1 MKKLLA
7 LFLCLLMAATV
18 VIGCSENKK
27 PGGET
32 GGTGDSG
39 AQTSGGPGSVT
50 SKNPNEDDLPAD
62 LDYKGMAIRTA
73 YREDKGAFFT
83 GENNAEVVDVA
94 VYKANEAV
102 NTRLNIKRE
111 WTAIADEVL
120 TDTIT
125 KSIMTHEGLY
135 DYVPVDQFFGS
146 QYCATGAYTDISSLP
161 HVDYEKP
168 WYYKEY
174 MDALSLGKGAVFFV
188 AGDIYPIITTWTS
201 AIFWNK
207 TLYSE
212 LIDTDMLSLYK
223 LVDSGG
229 WTFDK
234 YNEMCLKAYLDLDKD
249 GKKSAGDRFG
259 TTNSTYGSDHMA
271 FSMGFAITE
280 KNDNGFYDIVV
291 DSERNSNIFDKILAF
306 YTSEGFYHF
315 SPGDE
320 GATYPLDKFANDEC
334 LFAQQFLLYALQEPF
349 RSMRSEYGI
358 IPLPKYDE
366 NQKNYIGTVHNAAFF
381 VAVPTDVKTEKL
393 DAIGAVIEAQSSEN
407 YRTVKPAIYEQ
418 ALKIKFNR
426 DDENAEYTNK
436 MIDLI
441 RNNYRIDFAYVYG
454 NACGDLGRIMANSLT
469 SGSNLSQYYAERAD
483 QYRAGLNDLFE
494 SFEKYKNGQNG

>member
-7 LFLCLLMAATV
+7 LFLCLLMVASV
-18 VIGCSENKK
+18 VIGCTGEKT

-32 GGTGDSG
+32 GGTKNTGD
-39 AQTSGGPGSVT
+39 QTSGKTDPVS
-50 SKNPNEDDLPAD
+50 SDDPDKDDLPAD
-62 LDYKGMAIRTA
+62 LDYKGMTIRTA
-73 YREDKGAFFT
+73 YREDKVAFFL

-102 NTRLNIKRE
+102 DARLNIKRE
-111 WTAIADEVL
+111 WTPIADEVL

-146 QYCATGAYTDISSLP
+146 QYCATGAYIDISSLP

-207 TLYSE
+207 TLYGD
-212 LIDTDMLSLYK
+212 LIDSDMLSLYK
-223 LVDSGG
+223 LVDAGG

-234 YNEMCLKAYLDLDKD
+234 YNKMCRAAYLDLDKD
-249 GKKSAGDRFG
+249 GQKSAADRFG
-259 TTNSTYGSDHMA
+259 TTNSTYGADHMA

-291 DSERNSNIFDKILAF
+291 DSERNNDIIEKIRAF
-306 YTSEGFYHF
+306 YLSEGFYHF

-349 RSMRSEYGI
+349 RSMKSEYGI

-381 VAVPTDVKTEKL
+381 VAVPTDVKTDKL
-393 DAIGAVIEAQSSEN
+393 DAIGAVIEAQGSEN
-407 YRTVKPAIYEQ
+407 YRTVKPVIYET
-418 ALKIKFNR
+418 ALKVKFNR

-441 RNNYRIDFAYVYG
+441 RNNYHIDFAYVYG
-454 NACGDLGRIMANSLT
+454 NACGDLGRIAAYTVT
-469 SGSNLSQYYAERAD
+469 SEPSLSQVFASREGE
-483 QYRAGLNDLFE
+483 YRQGLKDLFD
-494 SFEKYKNGQNG
+494 SFEKFKSGQTA